1 MPDRLRVVI
10 DARLRDGEPGGVQQV
25 VIGLACG
32 LSRLRDG
39 QGDEYVFATWQGGS
53 RWLQPFIG
61 GGCKMVE
68 IRASRMR
75 AAGRWARDVL
85 RATGALGVLPAS
97 SMSIVDNDPA
107 IEALGGDV
115 IHFPTQRGFLT
126 GTPSVYQPHDLQHV
140 HLPDFF
146 SGPAR
151 QSRDR
156 VYRAYCAQATAVV
169 VMSEWGRRDIVREY
183 GLPRAKV
190 AVVPPAP
197 MLPEYGVADDGTI
210 EATRRK
216 HALPP
221 RFAYFPAHTFPHKN
235 HLRLLGALARLRD
248 SAGLEVPLVCS
259 GRLNEFYPVI
269 RRRVRDLGLTGQ
281 VRFVG
286 FVPTAEVSALYRASR
301 AVVFPT
307 LFEGWGL
314 PVSEAFVAGV
324 PVACSRVTCLPEQ
337 AGGAAVLFDPESEAD
352 IARALAEVWCDED
365 VRARAVA
372 RGREVV
378 ARLSWDTT
386 AEMFRA
392 LYRRVAGRPLS
403 ARDAAVLDAEPI
415 C

>member
-1 MPDRLRVVI
+1 M
-10 DARLRDGEPGGVQQV
+10 
-25 VIGLACG
+25 
-32 LSRLRDG
+32 
-39 QGDEYVFATWQGGS
+39 
-53 RWLQPFIG
+53 
-61 GGCKMVE
+61 
-68 IRASRMR
+68 
-75 AAGRWARDVL
+75 
-85 RATGALGVLPAS
+85 
-97 SMSIVDNDPA
+97 
-107 IEALGGDV
+107 
-115 IHFPTQRGFLT
+115 
-126 GTPSVYQPHDLQHV
+126 
-140 HLPDFF
+140 
-146 SGPAR
+146 
-151 QSRDR
+151 
-156 VYRAYCAQATAVV
+156 
-169 VMSEWGRRDIVREY
+169 
-183 GLPRAKV
+183 
-190 AVVPPAP
+190 
-197 MLPEYGVADDGTI
+197 
-210 EATRRK
+210 
-216 HALPP
+216 
-221 RFAYFPAHTFPHKN
+221 
-235 HLRLLGALARLRD
+235 
-248 SAGLEVPLVCS
+248 CS